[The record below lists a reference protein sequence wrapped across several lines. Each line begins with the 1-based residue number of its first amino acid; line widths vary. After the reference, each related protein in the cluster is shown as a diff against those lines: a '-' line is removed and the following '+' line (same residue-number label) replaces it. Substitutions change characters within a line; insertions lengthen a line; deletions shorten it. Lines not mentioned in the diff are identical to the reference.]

1 MPTLSL
7 GSKDTGSPMQPLKK
21 AVLFFISLSSL
32 TFLGATDASCQER
45 QRKLLL
51 FRDSFSSQTSSDMR
65 PGGTTDVSTGVGTVL
80 DSKGGRS
87 GLFDNY
93 YIDGVRRLQID
104 ANPTR
109 NVNDVDDTV
118 LSRAAQRVLTVQTTD
133 AINSTLNNSELR
145 ETYRQ
150 VVRTLQK
157 ARDTVKF
164 SIRSDHSGYH
174 LTQKQKGAKLIEFHL
189 EPNDRTVVAPHIT
202 IAETGRLRY
211 DPSRSAVL
219 FEVRRDW

>member
-1 MPTLSL
+1 
-7 GSKDTGSPMQPLKK
+7 MQPLRK
-21 AVLFFISLSSL
+21 AVLFFISLLLLIILSNTEAL
-32 TFLGATDASCQER
+32 CQEK

-51 FRDSFSSQTSSDMR
+51 FRYSFGSQSSGQLR
-65 PGGTTDVSTGVGTVL
+65 PGATTDVSTGVGTVL
-80 DSKGGRS
+80 EERSGRS
-87 GLFDNY
+87 GIFDNY
-93 YIDGVRRLQID
+93 YIDGVRRLQIE

-109 NVNDVDDTV
+109 NINDVDDDV

-145 ETYRQ
+145 DTYRQ
-150 VVRTLQK
+150 LVRSLQK

-164 SIRSDHSGYH
+164 SVRSDHAGYH
-174 LTQKQKGAKLIEFHL
+174 FTQKQQGKKLLEFHL
-189 EPNDRTVVAPHIT
+189 EPNDRTGVAPHVT
-202 IAETGRLRY
+202 IADTGRLRY